1 MPIPLSKAVFY
12 FAKIYGGDVL
22 ACICALMRQLVVLK
36 REFDVV
42 KSGIATEPPRAMSS
56 GLAKFRLAIYT

>member
-12 FAKIYGGDVL
+12 FAKISGSDVV
-22 ACICALMRQLVVLK
+22 ACICALMGQLVVLK

-42 KSGIATEPPRAMSS
+42 KSGIATEPPRAVSS
-56 GLAKFRLAIYT
+56 ALAKFRLAIYT